1 MAESR
6 DKNMSTDWGNAIDIS
21 EVQKARRGATV
32 QLDQSLLDFL
42 QTALN
47 AGQAVALSGFQI
59 DRKKFKTDDAAGNEK
74 QRIGAVIRRH
84 VGYLRDNG
92 LINNSK
98 VSIAWHPEL
107 ELPQVYFK
115 SE

>member
-1 MAESR
+1 
-6 DKNMSTDWGNAIDIS
+6 MSTDWGEVIDIS
-21 EVQKARRGATV
+21 QVQKARRGATV

-42 QTALN
+42 QGALN
-47 AGQAVALSGFQI
+47 AGQAVALQAFQI
-59 DRKKFKTDDAAGNEK
+59 DRKKFKTDEAVTNEK

-84 VGYLRDNG
+84 VGELRDSG

-107 ELPQVYFK
+107 ELPQVFFK